1 MVKGKRVYV
10 IHGDELSSHMEQ
22 TQKKGGLSNV
32 VSFTSDIEYK
42 LAHKGAFFYPFIFH
56 LRKPYS
62 VEAWTVEF
70 ARALVSFPELDNQIF
85 VYKTEDKRP

>member
-42 LAHKGAFFYPFIFH
+42 LAHKGAFFYPSIFH

-62 VEAWTVEF
+62 VEAWTVPATRGHE
-70 ARALVSFPELDNQIF
+70 LKLGNLSCVS
-85 VYKTEDKRP
+85 